1 MHKHEIKDSKKEN
14 TTKNINHINLN
25 SHKKRTNSLEKARK
39 KLEFLSHLKITKKH
53 NTTKKTYEKCII
65 GYLLNNASCHLVAIF
80 KEKMLSDYVDEFLRR
95 EYLLQESKERIPKF
109 SLYYKN
115 YLLFFCKPTFNN
127 FSFNEIINDYGEK
140 KAELYYKNNYQGGK
154 TQNEEDNGFEESDS
168 EDNESESEFKKNDNG
183 EIFNNSIKENI
194 DNVTIMTTINTS
206 GNSTINLNLNNEKI
220 EVFSE
225 NKCEISN
232 DTTVHD
238 LMDIVKKGQELS
250 IIKKRTAEKNKNK
263 NKNSRNKDKGNINS
277 TDERMTSKIKK
288 SNSKGDG
295 KKKGRGKNII
305 EFKKAMLS
313 KGVHKYKKHSN
324 NSMKKNMDKN
334 SKLDMNKK
342 LTESNKIS
350 MDKLSKLFKKN
361 SSNLNAYNY
370 NNSRNKYYYKNIN
383 YYSRNVN
390 NYINTGIMS
399 TDSNNVIN
407 TSNNTNNK
415 FNYCSNK
422 NLKFTHHTQEG
433 VQNKKSKK
441 KIINNNFSA
450 NLKNCSIS
458 KEKETEKKNVS
469 SHANLINNSNN
480 NNNNNFNQCSI
491 KSSLGNISNN
501 ITSHNHKYQNKSRSR
516 NNKGFLYK
524 QNTACTIGKVTNKG
538 YGYNIYNTTSL
549 HKIYKSKNS
558 NNHINNNAY
567 FGNNTFKTLNFAQN
581 NVNTNTHHQR
591 TNTAYIKSNTDDNKL
606 FNKYSNVSQDN
617 RSSLKILTTD
627 LGHMKYT
634 KPVIKLQNEKIIK
647 VNKISPENVKIYNN
661 ENNSNNNSNKVMLG
675 AGHKIT
681 KSSGNIKIATGINPY
696 NNINKKHN
704 NKNCNFRN
712 HQHYTNIA
720 NNINS
725 NDSSNKNRFTESN
738 GDLVQLP
745 LSLLLEGN
753 STCSNNNTNCNY
765 NNNLTKKNASNS
777 KNQKKTKPN
786 KYCSNNSQQ
795 KSKYRNINTNYNIN
809 INNQININTNTNT
822 GGKNLKDYLNMKIK
836 QNDIRLSNL
845 RQGIN
850 CINLRGGVYITG
862 SNLNLHNLKNNVNR
876 NKKSRG
882 RNVNSGLKNGNL
894 ETNGNNNTNGKNE
907 DNIIKSYHT
916 KSVSSLTDLINQNK
930 NLISLYKNIS
940 KSISNEQK

>member
-1 MHKHEIKDSKKEN
+1 MNKHENKE
-14 TTKNINHINLN
+14 INAAKIIN
-25 SHKKRTNSLEKARK
+25 KIEPNSLKKKSNPLVKARK
-39 KLEFLSHLKITKKH
+39 KLEFLANLKIKKKH
-53 NTTKKTYEKCII
+53 NATKKSYEKCLI
-65 GYLLNNASCHLVAIF
+65 GYLLNNTSCHLVAIF
-80 KEKMLSDYVDEFLRR
+80 KEKMLTDYVDEFLRR
-95 EYLLQESKERIPKF
+95 EYSLQESKERIPKF
-109 SLYYKN
+109 SVYYKN

-206 GNSTINLNLNNEKI
+206 GNTTINLNLNNEKI

-250 IIKKRTAEKNKNK
+250 IIKKHTNEKNKNK
-263 NKNSRNKDKGNINS
+263 NKNSCNKERNMNS
-277 TDERMTSKIKK
+277 TDEKISSKIKK
-288 SNSKGDG
+288 SNSRRDG

-313 KGVHKYKKHSN
+313 KGVHGYKKHST
-324 NSMKKNMDKN
+324 NSFKKNIDKN
-334 SKLDMNKK
+334 SKLDMNKRMI
-342 LTESNKIS
+342 ESNKMS
-350 MDKLSKLFKKN
+350 MDKLNKLLRKN
-361 SSNLNAYNY
+361 SNNLNAYNY
-370 NNSRNKYYYKNIN
+370 NNSRNKYYYKNLN
-383 YYSRNVN
+383 YYSSNIN

-399 TDSNNVIN
+399 TESNNIIN
-407 TSNNTNNK
+407 TSNNTNSK
-415 FNYCSNK
+415 FNYGSNK
-422 NLKFTHHTQEG
+422 NLKCNNHTQEG
-433 VQNKKSKK
+433 LQNKKSKK
-441 KIINNNFSA
+441 RITSSNFSA

-458 KEKETEKKNVS
+458 KEKDTEKKNVS
-469 SHANLINNSNN
+469 SHANIINNS

-491 KSSLGNISNN
+491 KTSLGNISNN
-501 ITSHNHKYQNKSRSR
+501 ITSHNHKFQSKNRSR

-524 QNTACTIGKVTNKG
+524 QNTAGVIGKLNTKG

-549 HKIYKSKNS
+549 HKIYKNKNL

-567 FGNNTFKTLNFAQN
+567 LGNNTFKTLNFVQN

-591 TNTAYIKSNTDDNKL
+591 TNTAYIKNNTEDNKL

-627 LGHMKYT
+627 LRHMKYT
-634 KPVIKLQNEKIIK
+634 KPTIKYQNENIIK
-647 VNKISPENVKIYNN
+647 VNKKSPDNIKLYNN
-661 ENNSNNNSNKVMLG
+661 ENNSNSNSNKIILG
-675 AGHKIT
+675 GGHKIT
-681 KSSGNIKIATGINPY
+681 KSSGNIKIATGINSY
-696 NNINKKHN
+696 NNKNKKHIN
-704 NKNCNFRN
+704 NNTKFTY
-712 HQHYTNIA
+712 QHYTKIV

-725 NDSSNKNRFTESN
+725 NDSSNKNRFTESH

-753 STCSNNNTNCNY
+753 STCSNNNTTSNY
-765 NNNLTKKNASNS
+765 NNNLNKKNASNS
-777 KNQKKTKPN
+777 KNQKKTKSN
-786 KYCSNNSQQ
+786 KFCSNNSQQ
-795 KSKYRNINTNYNIN
+795 KTKYRNINTNYNIN

-836 QNDIRLSNL
+836 QNDVRLCNF

-862 SNLNLHNLKNNVNR
+862 NNLNLHNLKNNLNR
-876 NKKSRG
+876 NKKNSRK
-882 RNVNSGLKNGNL
+882 NINSGLKNGNIG
-894 ETNGNNNTNGKNE
+894 TNGNDNANVKNE

-916 KSVSSLTDLINQNK
+916 KSVSSLTDLINHNQ